1 METCRASKSSEKVP
15 RVSLEFRVDR
25 LSSLPDDITHRIL
38 SLLQFGDL
46 SRFGSLSKRCRE
58 LHLSTPSFRLD
69 LSKVDISTC
78 DKWSNSVDRFL
89 DHRGKSRI
97 LHFGIRFDVRE
108 HIFGNE
114 TPCICEGVGR
124 RFISWIENALR
135 CKVEILDLDIS
146 RIHLANGVGDITI
159 ESSSLKSFS
168 ISSNSWTVRR
178 LKIIGH
184 KLKDVRIDW
193 RSEWCTTVSIF
204 ASDIKNLEWDGITVN
219 HQFGTLERAEL
230 SLADVIR
237 RDLSPD
243 VKAVD
248 FLTSVHRV
256 KALTLN
262 HNTIK
267 ALFKKGIP
275 PLENVFDFS
284 MKIGNFS
291 IELVLALV
299 PILRAMPNL
308 TILDVKSS
316 TPPRCLLNECSGLT
330 MEYWR
335 SSKLPFLS
343 QLKDVTVDLNRH
355 FYGSNQIE
363 FIRFILEDAQSLRK
377 MVIIYPLRLGKGH
390 LKKLT
395 ESEKISNAHVVYC
408 RHSRGGKG
416 KISKEDDVGIREAS
430 STSESSQT
438 SMNRSPKE
446 AREEFHGEKAD
457 KSNEP
462 MLRSSLQPSGAKKL
476 NQMSQC

>member
-1 METCRASKSSEKVP
+1 METCRASTSSEKVP

-25 LSSLPDDITHRIL
+25 LSSLSDEIAHGIL
-38 SLLQFGDL
+38 SLLPFGDL
-46 SRFGSLSKRCRE
+46 SRFGSLSKRCKE

-78 DKWSNSVDRFL
+78 DKWSRFANAVDRFL
-89 DHRGKSRI
+89 DHRGENRI
-97 LHFGIRFDVRE
+97 LHLGIRFDVRE

-135 CKVEILDLDIS
+135 CKVEILDIDIN
-146 RIHLANGVGDITI
+146 RVHLENGVGDITI

-178 LKIIGH
+178 LKIIGR
-184 KLKDVRIDW
+184 KIEDVRIDW

-204 ASDIKNLEWDGITVN
+204 ASDVKNLQWDGITVN
-219 HQFGTLERAEL
+219 HQLGTLERAEL
-230 SLADVIR
+230 SLANIIR

-343 QLKDVTVDLNRH
+343 QLKEVTVDLNRH

-390 LKKLT
+390 LKKLN
-395 ESEKISNAHVVYC
+395 ESEKISNAHVVY
-408 RHSRGGKG
+408 RRFK
-416 KISKEDDVGIREAS
+416 
-430 STSESSQT
+430 
-438 SMNRSPKE
+438 
-446 AREEFHGEKAD
+446 
-457 KSNEP
+457 
-462 MLRSSLQPSGAKKL
+462 
-476 NQMSQC
+476 